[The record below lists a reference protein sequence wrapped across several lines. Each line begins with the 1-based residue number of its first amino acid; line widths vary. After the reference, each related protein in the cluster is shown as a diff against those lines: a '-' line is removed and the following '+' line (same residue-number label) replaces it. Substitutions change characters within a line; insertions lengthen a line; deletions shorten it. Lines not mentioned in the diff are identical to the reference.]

1 MEMIK
6 SKKGDG
12 LSMNVIIIA
21 ILALLVLV
29 VLTLIFV
36 KQMDKT
42 NTQAEGIC
50 LTQAI
55 GAKCIDGA
63 TGTCAKYNLVDAK
76 GTAFTDCNYNAGKK
90 CCVPSTG

>member
-1 MEMIK
+1 MEMIS

-12 LSMNVIIIA
+12 LSMNVIVIA

-42 NTQAEGIC
+42 STQTDAIC
-50 LTQAI
+50 RLEDVN
-55 GAKCIDGA
+55 AKCIGPGETA
-63 TGTCAKYNLVDAK
+63 PTGYRQVTNK
-76 GTAFTDCNYNAGKK
+76 GFTDCVSPKACY
-90 CCVPSTG
+90 VPPTAAS

>member
-1 MEMIK
+1 MIS

-42 NTQAEGIC
+42 STQTDAIC
-50 LTQAI
+50 LVTAA
-55 GAKCIDGA
+55 GARCAETNPDAATLKDANPDG
-63 TGTCAKYNLVDAK
+63 KK
-76 GTAFTDCNYNAGKK
+76 RFTDCALPKK
-90 CCVPSTG
+90 CWVPISTVLS